1 MSELQTQLSTETWV
15 AASWDEYV
23 QVIEQPA
30 YEKAK
35 GYYFKG
41 HMRVEMLPVSFD
53 HGKDH
58 VIVTFAVNLFIVLNR
73 IQANGLDTTTFRKP
87 GLRDC
92 QPDLAYYLGTKAQ
105 AIPKGTGIVNLDRYP
120 APDLVIEVAKSSL
133 LDDVG
138 AKRSLYED
146 LGVTEYWV
154 IDVDQAQILAYA
166 IADQGSKRIQT
177 SQVLPDLKIALLEEA
192 LRRSWETDQ
201 SQVGAWLLTQFQPK
215 SL

>member
-1 MSELQTQLSTETWV
+1 MSELQTELSTETWV
-15 AASWDEYV
+15 TASWDEYV

-53 HGKDH
+53 HGKNH

-73 IQANGLDTTTFRKP
+73 IQANGLDTTTFRKL

-92 QPDLAYYLGTKAQ
+92 QPDLAYYIGIKAQ

-120 APDLVIEVAKSSL
+120 SPDLVIEVAKSSL

-146 LGVTEYWV
+146 LGVAEYWV

-166 IADQGSKRIQT
+166 IADQGSKRIQI
-177 SQVLPDLKIALLEEA
+177 SQVLPGLKITLLEEA

-201 SQVGAWLLTQFQPK
+201 SQVGAWLMTQFQTK